1 MAGGTVSAAVD
12 DLTAVEFARIR
23 WAAFDLELALDGD
36 GVWRGPCP
44 VHRTEYHVEVEE
56 GPGLDDAVTIGPC
69 PGGCLPEET
78 IGLLGLG
85 EQAQP
90 PAEWTRARR
99 RINTRRYGSP
109 DGAGSQYLRVLAA
122 LQARGFTGRRS
133 DPTGVSGDG
142 RYMCPA
148 CGAPGDGHG
157 LRVSIGETQP
167 VVLVCHACR
176 APTGELLAALGLTW
190 DDIARPLPPPLT
202 FNATAASGE
211 RSREEPNGRAV
222 ASPDGEPRFRTV
234 TLQQFAAVEEAGGQP
249 LLGDRDQALIPEN
262 ADVMIYGDG
271 GAGKTTLAIDLAAHW
286 AAGDDWLGI
295 HVSRPL
301 HCLIIED
308 EGPRPLFRRKID
320 RKLTGWNGSPLG
332 DRARVLDEPWA
343 RFTLAAET
351 QRQEL
356 ADTIRQHNLDVVILS
371 PLSAPAWKRPAPCR
385 RPASSRSSSPTFAA
399 APAAR

>member
-211 RSREEPNGRAV
+211 RYAAERRREREAAEELGKP
-222 ASPDGEPRFRTV
+222 EPRKRPPV
-234 TLQQFAAVEEAGGQP
+234 WEIAA
-249 LLGDRDQALIPEN
+249 
-262 ADVMIYGDG
+262 
-271 GAGKTTLAIDLAAHW
+271 K
-286 AAGDDWLGI
+286 
-295 HVSRPL
+295 
-301 HCLIIED
+301 
-308 EGPRPLFRRKID
+308 
-320 RKLTGWNGSPLG
+320 
-332 DRARVLDEPWA
+332 
-343 RFTLAAET
+343 
-351 QRQEL
+351 QREL
-356 ADTIRQHNLDVVILS
+356 ADHEQSPATLAQVHELQGRLS
-371 PLSAPAWKRPAPCR
+371 SLLAKIY
-385 RPASSRSSSPTFAA
+385 AA
-399 APAAR
+399 TGRKLI